1 MNDIVSRI
9 KIFLKSMGIAN
20 SAFAD
25 ICGIPRPSL
34 SQMLNGRNRKVSN
47 EVIDKIHAAFPELN
61 MMWLMFGD
69 GDMLRQGEAVNG
81 DGDVA
86 QLAENAFPG
95 NVQINAAKEQHV
107 QQSINFDDV
116 DQPGQASFVARK
128 PQTTQR
134 QNSVA
139 ESVVSAARGK
149 VASSQSRQSAG
160 RQITQILIIF
170 SDGSSQIITP

>member
-9 KIFLKSMGIAN
+9 KIFLQSMGIAN

-25 ICGIPRPSL
+25 VCGIPRPSL
-34 SQMLNGRNRKVSN
+34 SQLLNGRNRKVSN
-47 EVIDKIHAAFPELN
+47 EVIDKIHAAYPELN

-69 GDMLRQGEAVNG
+69 GDMLASNNSSSEGEN
-81 DGDVA
+81 A

-95 NVQINAAKEQHV
+95 NALSNASKEQHV

-116 DQPGQASFVARK
+116 DQPGLASFVRK
-128 PQTTQR
+128 PQSTQR
-134 QNSVA
+134 QNSTA
-139 ESVVSAARGK
+139 ESLVAAARGK
-149 VASSQSRQSAG
+149 VASSQNRQSAG

>member
-9 KIFLKSMGIAN
+9 KIFLQSMGIAN

-25 ICGIPRPSL
+25 VCGIPRPSL
-34 SQMLNGRNRKVSN
+34 SQLLNGRNKKVSN
-47 EVIDKIHAAFPELN
+47 EVIDKIHAAYPELN

-69 GDMLRQGEAVNG
+69 GDMLASNNPNAEG
-81 DGDVA
+81 DNA

-95 NVQINAAKEQHV
+95 NALSNATKEQHV

-116 DQPGQASFVARK
+116 DQPGQASFLARK
-128 PQTTQR
+128 PQSAQR
-134 QNSVA
+134 QTSVA
-139 ESVVSAARGK
+139 ESMVAAARGK
-149 VASSQSRQSAG
+149 VAASQTRQSAG